1 MPITLA
7 SLPNPAPMYL
17 LGAKIA
23 IVAAVCA
30 ALYGAGYYHASQKG
44 EESLIQQAVAAQ
56 AKYDSILSAY
66 NVMTE
71 KANGI
76 AATNSAVLDAGVKGI
91 AANLNKE
98 NQNAKNV
105 PAKPLVLPSVGC
117 FSLSPS
123 AKDTADKGKQYPG
136 FGLQGNGN
144 SAASTGTGEKAQ
156 CRLDD
161 ATGKA
166 LYEITQDGDAAIRQ
180 LNAVIDAYNLVQK
193 IGCSVTPAKKEEL
206 DALLNGTELKRGD
219 VAEPDTPV
227 ISVQKLKD
235 GVFGIFPALDKP

>member
-7 SLPNPAPMYL
+7 SPTAAYI

-30 ALYGAGYYHASQKG
+30 GIYSAGYYKATQKG
-44 EESLIQQAVAAQ
+44 EDALLKQAVAAQ
-56 AKYDSILSAY
+56 AKYDSLVSAY

-71 KANGI
+71 KANGV
-76 AATNSAVLDAGVKGI
+76 AATNSAIFEAGLKAI

-98 NQNAKNV
+98 LQNAKNV
-105 PAKPLVLPSVGC
+105 PTKPLVLPSAGC
-117 FSLSPS
+117 YGLQPTTP
-123 AKDTADKGKQYPG
+123 TADKGKQYPG
-136 FGLQGNGN
+136 FGLQGNGD
-144 SAASTGTGEKAQ
+144 TGTAAGTGNKAQ

-166 LYEITQDGDAAIRQ
+166 LYAITQDGDATIRQ
-180 LNAVIDAYNLVQK
+180 LNALIDAYNLVQK

-206 DALLNGTELKRGD
+206 DALLNGTELKRVD
-219 VAEPDTPV
+219 VAEPDAPV
-227 ISVQKLKD
+227 LSIQKLKD